1 MKSRQFDLAVRNLK
15 NKLKTLTE
23 AQLNS
28 SGNPLSILS
37 VQRYQRN
44 AVEAYKRLLSLAVSI
59 DEDRTLEYYL
69 GWGTPR
75 RNFRNIVYKLIEY
88 GPHGRLFEYLK
99 EID

>member
-59 DEDRTLEYYL
+59 DEDRKLEYYL